1 MHEQAW
7 LFFSSITMK
16 YKTKDNLCFLVQGKS
31 HVQIQDI
38 KLKNIY
44 GTSNNIVAVN
54 LQCSKSFPC
63 KNVELID
70 INLKHTGLEKGH
82 STAMC
87 ENVDGSVRSKM
98 VPQHCLD

>member
-1 MHEQAW
+1 
-7 LFFSSITMK
+7 MK
-16 YKTKDNLCFLVQGKS
+16 YKTKDNLCFLVQGES

-87 ENVDGSVRSKM
+87 ENVDGSVRGKM